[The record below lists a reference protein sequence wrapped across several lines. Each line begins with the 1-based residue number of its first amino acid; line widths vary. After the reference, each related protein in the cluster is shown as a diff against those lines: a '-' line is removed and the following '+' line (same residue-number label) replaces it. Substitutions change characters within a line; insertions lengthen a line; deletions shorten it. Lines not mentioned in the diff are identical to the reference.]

1 MDGIAT
7 HVYDE
12 SGPFRYVYD
21 EKQYAELVKSGNTLR
36 DAVAN
41 KNLKSVN
48 PALKEVEE
56 FYSKELYD
64 TAVFQ
69 NKLVEI
75 AAVLWSSAEY
85 KKQCRILEGNV
96 DQMAEWNRAVADII
110 KYYQEVYKE
119 FVAAQVSLGAIA
131 KQSKSSQLAPLEW
144 QINMYKMY
152 NQYLSVEFR
161 NFFGLLT
168 SRLIS

>member
-1 MDGIAT
+1 MKLFLSAFILLSASVTAYATADSEMLKRGCILISRGAYTCPKKGCTTPYSGAAGTDKKVLVCSNLEMDGIAT

-48 PALKEVEE
+48 PALKEIED

-96 DQMAEWNRAVADII
+96 D
-110 KYYQEVYKE
+110 
-119 FVAAQVSLGAIA
+119 
-131 KQSKSSQLAPLEW
+131 
-144 QINMYKMY
+144 
-152 NQYLSVEFR
+152 
-161 NFFGLLT
+161 
-168 SRLIS
+168 